1 MRDIIFR
8 GQRVDDE
15 EWVAGYYVNCHNV
28 KSEPHTAG
36 HFIVE
41 YPDKWHEIYT
51 STIGQYTGLCDC
63 NDTRI
68 FEGDIVESDEKKYV
82 VEWSEHD
89 ARFVLSGETVEYD
102 FDNFYGHD
110 LEVIG
115 NVCENKEMVEW
126 QLTRIL
132 NRIKIRRG

>member
-8 GQRVDDE
+8 GQRVNDK
-15 EWVAGYYVNCHNV
+15 EWVTGYYVNCHNPE
-28 KSEPHTAG
+28 SEPHTTG
-36 HFIVE
+36 HFIIE

-51 STIGQYTGLCDC
+51 STIGQHTGLCDC
-63 NDTRI
+63 NGTRI
-68 FEGDIVESDEKKYV
+68 FEGDIVENDEEKYV

-115 NVCENKEMVEW
+115 NVYENKE
-126 QLTRIL
+126 
-132 NRIKIRRG
+132 